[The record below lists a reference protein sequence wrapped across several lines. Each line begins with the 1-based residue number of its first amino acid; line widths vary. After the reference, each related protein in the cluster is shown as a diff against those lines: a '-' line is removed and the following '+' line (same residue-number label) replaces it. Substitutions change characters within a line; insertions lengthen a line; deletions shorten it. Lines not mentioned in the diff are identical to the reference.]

1 MGSTACA
8 AARNRSVCCRTRTSV
23 ATVSRHRPDTW
34 DARWKITSSYAPGHS
49 TGIRSPGMVPAVEA
63 RCTMRPY
70 LKIVALIVG
79 LVGAYLALL
88 PLTV

>member
-1 MGSTACA
+1 M
-8 AARNRSVCCRTRTSV
+8 V
-23 ATVSRHRPDTW
+23 
-34 DARWKITSSYAPGHS
+34 
-49 TGIRSPGMVPAVEA
+49 TGVEV

-79 LVGAYLALL
+79 LVGACRALL